1 MNDEKK
7 VSIIMAAYNAE
18 KYIKY
23 AIDSVINQTYN
34 NWELIICDDCS
45 TDNTHDI
52 VKEYSLIDSRIKL
65 IRNEKNSRQSKSRNN
80 AFEKSDGQYIAILDA
95 DDSIHEDKIKKQVL
109 FLENNPQYSFVGTN
123 AYIIDDNNK
132 ITGTIKKLS
141 NPKEST
147 VIRNKGFVYS
157 SIMVR
162 RDVFE
167 KIEGYTV
174 SSITK
179 TGEDYDLICKIYQE
193 GLKGT
198 NILEELYFYRVN
210 PGNYQRRNYEAYYN
224 EFKVAMKHVKNGWLK
239 VNECEIYIVFYL
251 FAPLIKGLVPSR
263 LMRCYHNIKFKG
275 DK

>member
-7 VSIIMAAYNAE
+7 VSVIMAAYNAE

-45 TDNTHDI
+45 TDNTNEI

-65 IRNEKNSRQSKSRNN
+65 IRNDTNSRQSKSRNN
-80 AFEKSDGQYIAILDA
+80 AFEKSNGQYIIVLDA
-95 DDSIHEDKIKKQVL
+95 DDSMQEDKIKKQVL

-132 ITGTIKKLS
+132 ITGTIVKLS
-141 NPKEST
+141 NPKESK

-167 KIEGYTV
+167 KIGGYTV

-193 GLKGT
+193 GLKGA

-210 PGNYQRRNYEAYYN
+210 LGNYQRRNYEAYYN
-224 EFKVAMKHVKNGWLK
+224 EYKVAMKHVKNGWLK
-239 VNECEIYIVFYL
+239 INKCRTYIIIYL
-251 FAPLIKGLVPSR
+251 FAPLLKGLIPSS
-263 LMRCYHNIKFKG
+263 LMRYYHNFKFKG